1 MHRRENARV
10 YKWKEML
17 DKYPFKIHSKL
28 RSRGRKGIP
37 DSFRGYAWCLLTEQN
52 SNNEQSQKVTQ
63 QKQDIEKLMVN
74 LMNQEGDKKILH
86 DIHKDVSRT
95 LPNHVY
101 FQEKFVYGQKD
112 LFSVLKCLSIVE
124 PEIGYVQGMG
134 YMVAILLMYVD
145 KTDAFSIMLKVINNK
160 PYSMKEFYS

>member
-1 MHRRENARV
+1 M
-10 YKWKEML
+10 K
-17 DKYPFKIHSKL
+17 
-28 RSRGRKGIP
+28 
-37 DSFRGYAWCLLTEQN
+37 
-52 SNNEQSQKVTQ
+52 
-63 QKQDIEKLMVN
+63 DIMSL
-74 LMNQEGDKKILH
+74 EGDKKILH

-95 LPNHVY
+95 LPNHIY

-145 KTDAFSIMLKVINNK
+145 KTDAFNIMLKVINNK
-160 PYSMKEFYS
+160 PYAMKDFYRKEMPGLKSAYYVFLSLMK